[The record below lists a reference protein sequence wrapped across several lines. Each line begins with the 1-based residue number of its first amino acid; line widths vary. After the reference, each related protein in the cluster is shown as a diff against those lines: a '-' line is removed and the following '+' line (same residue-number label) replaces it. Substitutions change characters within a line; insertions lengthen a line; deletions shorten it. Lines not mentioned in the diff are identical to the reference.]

1 MDAVTDSK
9 TVVGWRG
16 VPAGTEVPEA
26 SGVVLVTADLTAW
39 LTQLRDERARAEVL
53 PAVDSSWYRL
63 SNAEQARA
71 IDQRAA
77 SSHPCLRC
85 GQGAKAALIAHTAAG
100 DRWLDVCWNC
110 YGAIKTANEVTP

>member
-1 MDAVTDSK
+1 MAQIVPHRQAQAVQAC
-9 TVVGWRG
+9 
-16 VPAGTEVPEA
+16 PCCEAPGT
-26 SGVVLVTADLTAW
+26 SGVVLVNGTDLAAW
-39 LTQLRDERARAEVL
+39 LTQLRDERGKAEVL

-85 GQGAKAALIAHTAAG
+85 GQAAKAALIAHTAAG

-110 YGAIKTANEVTP
+110 YGAIKTANEVAR